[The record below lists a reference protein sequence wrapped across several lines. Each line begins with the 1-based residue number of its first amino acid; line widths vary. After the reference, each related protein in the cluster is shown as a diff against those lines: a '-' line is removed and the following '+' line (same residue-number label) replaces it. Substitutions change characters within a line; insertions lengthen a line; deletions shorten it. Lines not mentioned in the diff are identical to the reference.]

1 MTKRAKTTLSIVI
14 PISAIITCGM
24 IALFVLALV
33 NFYPPYSYS
42 GEYKDLYST
51 AVWNIFGVRG
61 YYSGGEYVRD
71 PSIEI
76 YEKDSKGRVMFA
88 YCEGQ
93 YFGSDELQYL
103 GGIVIMQSSD
113 GDGVLSYDN
122 CYLPIY
128 EGKIDDFRT
137 TYSEDAINQF
147 KIENDWDLEIKENL
161 CLRHPYVNRRPNG
174 ELNIKEKEFES
185 VIKTYVHNHG
195 YKGDDTIYRYS
206 YFSQNDKN
214 GKELYFASGCGSD
227 VEGQGVSPDSVSKWY
242 RFAIIFN
249 EDKSCPDTNIVEITD
264 IKESFNVVKELKTAA
279 NWNI

>member
-1 MTKRAKTTLSIVI
+1 MAKRAKTTIVI
-14 PISAIITCGM
+14 SISAIFAGM
-24 IALFVLALV
+24 IAPLVFVLV
-33 NFYPPYSYS
+33 NLSAPYSYS

-61 YYSGGEYVRD
+61 YYSGGEYYRD

-93 YFGSDELQYL
+93 AFDSDELQYL

-113 GDGVLSYDN
+113 DDGVLSYDN

-128 EGKIDDFRT
+128 DGKVNDFRAA
-137 TYSEDAINQF
+137 YSEDAINQF
-147 KIENDWDLEIKENL
+147 KMENDWDLEINENL
-161 CLRHPYVNRRPNG
+161 CLRHPYVNGRPNG

-195 YKGDDTIYRYS
+195 YKGDDAIYRYS

-214 GKELYFASGCGSD
+214 GKELYYVSGWGRD
-227 VEGQGVSPDSVSKWY
+227 VEGQGVSPDSVSKRY